1 MSSRIPW
8 IGATAVSIATVIWSA
23 AIALSAQQA
32 ASGEKKV
39 WDGVFTSAQAARG
52 KEPFER
58 SCARCHNIEL
68 AGSQR
73 GPALKG
79 NVFWSKY
86 ENENLASLFTFIRD
100 TMPQDGPSL
109 LADPVKADVLA
120 YIMSMN
126 GMPSGNDELKADIR
140 ALEGVKIAK
149 KTTFDGVFTDA
160 QAERGKQNFLA
171 GRCGGCHKLD
181 LTGDR
186 GPALKGN
193 DFMAHWENGSLVT
206 LFDKIRETMPP
217 NGANEV
223 TDDAKADIV
232 AYLLQQNGFPAGK
245 TELRAEAESLGI
257 IDLVRKGQTSTI
269 PNFSLVQVVG
279 CLTPGPNKSWTLTS
293 TSEPVLTRD
302 EEPTAAAI
310 KTSQTKALGAQ
321 TFQLVSVV
329 PFKPEGH
336 LGHKMEAR
344 GLLYRDQND
353 ARLNLT
359 SLQMLAAGC
368 GS

>member
-1 MSSRIPW
+1 MFGKVSIVVV
-8 IGATAVSIATVIWSA
+8 AVSMCAGAMAV
-23 AIALSAQQA
+23 SAQQA
-32 ASGEKKV
+32 APAEKKV
-39 WDGVFTSAQAARG
+39 WDGVYTSAQAARG

-58 SCARCHNIEL
+58 SCARCHNVEL

-79 NVFWSKY
+79 TAFWAKY
-86 ENENLASLFTFIRD
+86 DNEGLSSLFMFIRD

-109 LADPVKADVLA
+109 LSDEIKADVLA

-126 GMPSGNDELKADIR
+126 GMPAGNAELKADLR
-140 ALEGVKIAK
+140 ALDDIKIAR
-149 KTTFDGVFTDA
+149 KTTFDGVFTEA
-160 QAERGKQNFLA
+160 QAERGKQNFLT

-186 GPALKGN
+186 GPTLKGD
-193 DFMAHWENGSLVT
+193 DFLSHWDNGSVAT

-217 NGANEV
+217 NAPNES
-223 TDDAKADIV
+223 TDDAKIDIV
-232 AYLLQQNGFPAGK
+232 AYLLQQNSFPAGK
-245 TELRAEAESLGI
+245 TELRADADALGI
-257 IDLVRKGQTSTI
+257 IDLVRKGQTAAAV

-279 CLTPGPNKSWTLTS
+279 CLTQGPNKAWTLTQ
-293 TSEPVLTRD
+293 TSDPVLTRD
-302 EEPTAAAI
+302 EEPSATAI
-310 KTSQTKALGAQ
+310 KTAQAKALGGQ
-321 TFQLVSVV
+321 TFQLISVV

-336 LGHKMEAR
+336 VGHKMEAR
-344 GLLYRDQND
+344 GLLYKDQSD

-359 SLQMLAAGC
+359 SLQMLGAAC